1 MSALSETRPD
11 RSAWDWTD
19 EPLRAAPADGALVL
33 QQAIARHPKNAR
45 LRLMLGIERRDAG
58 DHAAALDLFQ
68 EAVRLDPTLRVAWAG
83 AGFCLRK
90 LGRLDELLAWCEGA
104 WAGDHA
110 GRAFERG
117 RALIR
122 LGRVGAGQDALQQAA
137 RGEYPRT
144 QALRTML
151 ESLARAGDARAILE
165 ACDLDPRQCDLALVR
180 GYRALAFSMLGQV
193 DAARAIVD
201 LERSVIRYRFDP
213 PTALGGV
220 DAVNQRLGD
229 AILAGPPAAVAEQGA
244 DLNYRPQL
252 PANADI
258 RALRD
263 FIRSSMRDYLARTD
277 TVRAAA
283 AMPDVPHA
291 ALLSFGTVVLRHS
304 GRNRQHLHPIGYL
317 SSVYHVRIPPPAP
330 GEDSDRGALVLG
342 PCDELGGGHRA
353 CWGTR
358 HVPAVEGW
366 LTIFPSHIFH
376 DVVPTQ
382 SGDPRIS
389 IISDL
394 NPRRGTQIAVEEMDA
409 DR

>member
-1 MSALSETRPD
+1 MPALSDAHTDQPFG
-11 RSAWDWTD
+11 AWTD
-19 EPLRAAPADGALVL
+19 EPLRAAPADGAVVL
-33 QQAIARHPKNAR
+33 QQAIARHPDNGR
-45 LRLMLGIERRDAG
+45 LRVMLGIEQRDAG
-58 DHAAALDLFQ
+58 DHAAALELFQ
-68 EAVRLDPTLRVAWAG
+68 QAVRLDPSLRAAWAG

-104 WAGDHA
+104 WAGDAA

-122 LGRVGAGQDALQQAA
+122 LGRVGAGQEALREAA

-144 QALRTML
+144 QALRTLL
-151 ESLARAGDARAILE
+151 ESLARAGDAPAIIE
-165 ACDLDPRQCDLALVR
+165 ACDLEPRQCDLALVR
-180 GYRALAFSMLGQV
+180 GYRALAFSMLGRV

-201 LERSVIRYRFDP
+201 LERCVMRYRFDP
-213 PTALGGV
+213 PAALGGV

-229 AILAGPPAAVAEQGA
+229 AILADPPAAVAEQGTA
-244 DLNYRPQL
+244 LNYRPRL
-252 PANADI
+252 PANADVG
-258 RALRD
+258 ALRD

-277 TVRAAA
+277 TLGAA

-291 ALLSFGTVVLRHS
+291 ASLSFGTVVLRHS

-317 SSVYHVRIPPPAP
+317 SSVYHVRVPPAAT
-330 GEDSDRGALVLG
+330 GEDPDRGALVLG
-342 PCDELGGGHRA
+342 PCDELAGGHRA

-358 HVPAVEGW
+358 HVAAAEGW

-394 NPRRGTQIAVEEMDA
+394 NPRRGTLIAPEEMDA